1 MKKLIEQIMKFG
13 VVGFICFGIDYGLMI
28 LLTETAGI
36 GYLISSGISFSVSVI
51 VNYILSLKYVF
62 ETSKDNNKVV
72 EFSVFIILSVIG
84 LFINQ
89 ILMWVCV
96 DRFHIFYMISKI
108 GVTAVVMVY
117 NFVTRKLILERP
129 RLAASGDLTKET
141 AEDVERRRI

>member
-28 LLTETAGI
+28 VLTETVGI
-36 GYLISSGISFSVSVI
+36 GYLISSGVSFSVSVI

-62 ETSKDNNKVV
+62 ETSRDNNKIV

-96 DRFHIFYMISKI
+96 DGFHIFYMISPI

-129 RLAASGDLTKET
+129 RLAAKGDLTEET
-141 AEDVERRRI
+141 AENADRRQI